1 VSPDLVI
8 VGAGPAG
15 VAAALWAK
23 SLGLSAR
30 VLEAEGT
37 AGGQLHHVHQPLAN
51 LPGATG
57 GDGPALARTLAEE
70 LAAAGIDVRYGHAA
84 QALEPHVPA
93 VRTAD
98 GVRHAAGAV
107 LIVTGVRRRRL
118 EVPGEREYEGRGVS
132 ASATQDR
139 ARFAGEEMVVAG
151 GGDGAYENAL
161 LLADVGCAV
170 TLAVRGTP
178 RARREFR
185 ERVAASPRIEVL
197 EGTQVIG
204 VLGGVSG
211 QERVRAVRLE
221 GPRGTFEQ
229 PAAGLVVKIGV
240 IPNTEWCAPAL
251 ELDGEAYLPVDEHF
265 GTSRPRVWAA
275 GDVTGPPLSGIAV
288 AFGQGALAVHAI
300 RSVLRAE

>member
-1 VSPDLVI
+1 MSPDLVI

-23 SLGLSAR
+23 SLGLSTR
-30 VLEAEGT
+30 VLEAEAT

-57 GDGPALARTLAEE
+57 GDGPALARTLADE
-70 LAAAGIDVRYGHAA
+70 LASAGIDVRYGHAA
-84 QALEPHVPA
+84 QALEPEVPA
-93 VRTAD
+93 VRSAD
-98 GVRHAAGAV
+98 GTRHVAGAV

-139 ARFAGEEMVVAG
+139 ARFAGEEVVVVG

-170 TLAVRGTP
+170 TLVVRGAP

-185 ERVAASPRIEVL
+185 DRVAASPRIEVL
-197 EGTQVIG
+197 EGTRVVAVAG
-204 VLGGVSG
+204 E
-211 QERVRAVRLE
+211 ERVRAVRLE

-240 IPNTEWCAPAL
+240 VPNTEWCASAL
-251 ELDGEAYLPVDEHF
+251 ELDADAYLSVDEHF

-275 GDVTGPPLSGIAV
+275 GDVARPPLSGIAV

-300 RSVLRAE
+300 RSVLRGE

>member
-51 LPGATG
+51 LPGATS
-57 GDGPALARTLAEE
+57 GDGPTLARTLAGE
-70 LAAAGIDVRYGHAA
+70 LAAAAIDVRYGSAA
-84 QALEPHVPA
+84 QALEPEVPA

-139 ARFAGEEMVVAG
+139 ARFAGEEVVVAG

-185 ERVAASPRIEVL
+185 ERVAGSPRIEVL
-197 EGTQVIG
+197 EGTRVIG
-204 VLGGVSG
+204 VSG
-211 QERVRAVRLE
+211 EERVRAVRLE
-221 GPRGTFEQ
+221 SPRGTFEQ

-240 IPNTEWCAPAL
+240 VPNTEWCAPAL
-251 ELDGEAYLPVDEHF
+251 ELDAEAYLPVDEHF

-275 GDVTGPPLSGIAV
+275 GDVPRPPLLGLAV

-300 RSVLRAE
+300 RSVLRGE

>member
-1 VSPDLVI
+1 VSLDLVI

-30 VLEAEGT
+30 VLEAGDT
-37 AGGQLHHVHQPLAN
+37 AGGQLHHIHQPLAN

-57 GDGPALARTLAEE
+57 GDGPALARTLADE
-70 LAAAGIDVRYGHAA
+70 LAAAGIDVRYGHPA
-84 QALEPHVPA
+84 QALEPEVPA

-98 GVRHAAGAV
+98 GTRHAAGAV

-139 ARFAGEEMVVAG
+139 ARFAGEEVVVAG
-151 GGDGAYENAL
+151 GGDAAYENAL

-170 TLAVRGTP
+170 TLAVRGAP

-197 EGTQVIG
+197 EGTRVIG
-204 VLGGVSG
+204 VLGAVAGE
-211 QERVRAVRLE
+211 ERVRAVRLE

-240 IPNTEWCAPAL
+240 VPNTEWCAASL
-251 ELDGEAYLPVDEHF
+251 ELDPESYLSVDEHF

-275 GDVTGPPLSGIAV
+275 GDVARPPLAGIAV

-300 RSVLRAE
+300 RLVLRGE

>member
-1 VSPDLVI
+1 MSPDLVI

-23 SLGLSAR
+23 SFGLSAR
-30 VLEAEGT
+30 MLESEVT

-57 GDGPALARTLAEE
+57 GDGPALARILADE
-70 LAAAGIDVRYGHAA
+70 LEAAAFDVRYGQTAR
-84 QALEPHVPA
+84 ALEPHVPA

-98 GVRHAAGAV
+98 GTLHAAGAV
-107 LIVTGVRRRRL
+107 LIATGVRRRRL

-139 ARFAGEEMVVAG
+139 ARFAGEEVVVAG

-161 LLADVGCAV
+161 LLADVGCTV
-170 TLAVRGTP
+170 TLAVRGAP

-185 ERVAASPRIEVL
+185 ERVAATQRIEVL
-197 EGTQVIG
+197 EATRVVG
-204 VLGGVSG
+204 VVGEELL
-211 QERVRAVRLE
+211 RAVQLE

-240 IPNTEWCAPAL
+240 VPNTEWCAESL
-251 ELDGEAYLPVDEHF
+251 EKDAEGYLPVDEHF

-275 GDVTGPPLSGIAV
+275 GDVVRPPLSAIAV
-288 AFGQGALAVHAI
+288 AFSQGALAVHAI
-300 RSVLRAE
+300 RSVLRGE